1 MPHTE
6 IVGAELLRSTK
17 GEHWTEVERY
27 VFALTCVDGSAL
39 HLRLESGHE
48 NRVAQVVRHR
58 AGLPG
63 PWRETELA
71 DQR

>member
-6 IVGAELLRSTK
+6 VVGAEPLRSTK
-17 GEHWTEVERY
+17 EEHRSEVERY

-39 HLRLESGHE
+39 HLRLEVGPE
-48 NRVAQVVRHR
+48 NQVAQVVRHR
-58 AGLPG
+58 AQLPG

>member
-1 MPHTE
+1 
-6 IVGAELLRSTK
+6 LLDTSK
-17 GEHWTEVERY
+17 GQDGSESRRV
-27 VFALTCVDGSAL
+27 VLALTFADGSAL

-58 AGLPG
+58 AGLSG